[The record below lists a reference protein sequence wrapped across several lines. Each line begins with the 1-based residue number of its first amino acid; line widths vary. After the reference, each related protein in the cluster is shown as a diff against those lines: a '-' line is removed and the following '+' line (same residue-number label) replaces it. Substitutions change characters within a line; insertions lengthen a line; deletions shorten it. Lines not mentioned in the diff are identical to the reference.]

1 MVSAQA
7 WKMEI
12 NTEKEEDSITIMGH
26 WEKVTD
32 NRLKLAEYYTGII
45 INSNIIWSNQSSWAL
60 CMIIFPK

>member
-32 NRLKLAEYYTGII
+32 NRLKLAEYYT
-45 INSNIIWSNQSSWAL
+45 L
-60 CMIIFPK
+60 ELL